1 MVRDDGDGRS
11 RGRRRSRR
19 RMVKSEF
26 EIAVRLTWDPTKPTS
41 PVDRVLISRALEL
54 AREVQRVRGVSDPA
68 LDVVAQHLA
77 ELPVAESTTPS
88 VSSLPPQ
95 LAAHVQDA
103 EQRAIR
109 DALGVTRSISH
120 AARMLGISRK
130 TLTERL
136 RSFNIELPVHF
147 R

>member
-1 MVRDDGDGRS
+1 
-11 RGRRRSRR
+11 
-19 RMVKSEF
+19 MVKTEF

-41 PVDRVLISRALEL
+41 SVDRVLISRALEL

-77 ELPVAESTTPS
+77 EIPTTEGATLSMPPA
-88 VSSLPPQ
+88 SLQ

-109 DALGVTRSISH
+109 DALGVTGSIAH
-120 AARMLGISRK
+120 AARVLGISR
-130 TLTERL
+130 TMLRERL
-136 RSFNIELPVHF
+136 RVFNIALPVHF
-147 R
+147 RQ